1 MGFQH
6 MKEIIHKASSSKGGK
21 IRGKKGLAAM
31 PLEKQREIQSK
42 GGRAVHANKN
52 NPKAEQAQKGGGGYT
67 PLLETILRDLDENS
81 DTWPDA

>member
-31 PLEKQREIQSK
+31 PPEKRQEIQSK
-42 GGRAVHANKN
+42 GGRAVHANKDN
-52 NPKAEQAQKGGGGYT
+52 QQAKQTQKGGGGHT
-67 PLLETILRDLDENS
+67 PLLEAILGDLDEDS